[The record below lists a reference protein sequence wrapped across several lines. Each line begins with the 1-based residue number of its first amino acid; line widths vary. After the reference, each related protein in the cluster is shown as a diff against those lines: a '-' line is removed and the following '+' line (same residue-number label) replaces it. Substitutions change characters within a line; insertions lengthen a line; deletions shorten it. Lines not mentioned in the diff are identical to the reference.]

1 MANPS
6 ALHTLIELAV
16 KDSDEAARRLG
27 EAIRAAEE
35 CEKKLNLLLG
45 YRDEYASRFQS
56 SQATGLTAMEY
67 RNFQVFI
74 GKLDTAIAGQQS
86 IVQNAKHRIDN
97 ERKSW
102 QECEKKRMSYDTLAS
117 RAETAR
123 LHKENRR
130 DQKQMD
136 EYAARS
142 ALYRPRQTN

>member
-6 ALHTLIELAV
+6 ALVTLIELAV
-16 KDSDEAARRLG
+16 KDSDDAARRLG
-27 EAIRAAEE
+27 EALRAAEE
-35 CEKKLNLLLG
+35 TEKKLEMLLG

-56 SQATGLTAMEY
+56 NQANGISAMEY
-67 RNFQVFI
+67 RNFQLFI
-74 GKLDTAIAGQQS
+74 DKLDTAISGQQT
-86 IVQNAKHRIDN
+86 IVDNARHRVDG

-102 QECEKKRMSYDTLAS
+102 QECERKRMSYDTLAS

-123 LHKENRR
+123 QHKENKR

-142 ALYRPRQTN
+142 AMYKR

>member
-6 ALHTLIELAV
+6 ALITLIELAV
-16 KDSDEAARRLG
+16 KDSDEAAKRLG

-35 CEKKLNLLLG
+35 TEKKLDLLLG

-56 SQATGLTAMEY
+56 SQANGLSAMEY
-67 RNFQVFI
+67 RNFQLFI
-74 GKLDTAIAGQQS
+74 DKLDTAITGQQT
-86 IVQNAKHRIDN
+86 IVRDARHRVDGERNAWQDC
-97 ERKSW
+97 ER
-102 QECEKKRMSYDTLAS
+102 KRMSYDTLAS

-123 LHKENRR
+123 VHKENKR

-142 ALYRPRQTN
+142 AMYKR